1 MKTSIL
7 VLVLIMGINP
17 FHQTNT
23 DNKYF
28 KSTITSDA
36 PAEKVWATITD
47 ASKWKHW
54 NTDIVDARLKG
65 TLKKGDIGSM
75 ITANGDVLQYSIVSV
90 EDMHTYTY
98 KHKLSSG
105 MLFTKRSVVATDS
118 GSSISEEVWFKGI
131 SEKTFEKYM
140 GNNYTDVI
148 QIRLQALKD
157 FMEN

>member
-7 VLVLIMGINP
+7 VLALIMGANP
-17 FHQTNT
+17 FHQTDT
-23 DNKYF
+23 ENKYF

-54 NTDIVDARLKG
+54 NTDIVDARPEGMMTKG
-65 TLKKGDIGSM
+65 AQGSL
-75 ITANGDVLQYSIVSV
+75 ITSNGDVLEYFIVNV
-90 EDMHTYTY
+90 QDANTYTF

-105 MLFTKRSVVATDS
+105 MLFTKRSVVATES

-131 SEKTFEKYM
+131 SQKTFEKYM
-140 GNNYTDVI
+140 GDNYADVI
-148 QIRLQALKD
+148 QIRLKALKD
-157 FMEN
+157 FIEN